1 MSYYGNSTQYSINNN
16 TSIVPQN
23 NQLIYYPINYIY
35 PNITSQSMILNQNN
49 PLNLLSSNNNIN
61 KSINSISASDRK
73 NGSNLNKSKISLS
86 SSGILKKSKRDKKY
100 NRVLKNGKKL
110 KNIDLNRDYEEE
122 PENEDDLSS
131 INSSTNLFKNKLS
144 LQNNSLNNNEPEKSI
159 LNRKLKNSNSN
170 GNNAINNQ
178 QQNSII
184 KSLKNNNLD
193 EKSHA
198 SSHKS
203 NNINN
208 SIKEPLINKAKTQI
222 LVPNQQNLNILNTTN
237 NTPMIIENGPVENQI
252 YNFDLGGMQE
262 ISQSIIFQDENDNN
276 SIPNLGEYMQ
286 NETFPQPFYQGEIN
300 LNNIINPNQQSKG
313 FKCCSQLTKAGLDG
327 NGQEKTDQ
335 DTPMLYLSV
344 ADIEGFNIFGVLDG
358 HGNYGHFVSQF
369 CRDYF
374 MNKMKEYAESIM
386 YITQSISA
394 EDVYLNLKQNNYSYI
409 VELFMNIDDELS
421 AQSDIFDCN
430 MSGTTCNLIFQFN
443 NHLVCFNVGDSR
455 SILIEESSDNTNQI
469 IRALSIDHKPDIP
482 EELMRIKENGGMVDQ
497 IQDLYGN
504 KLGPNRV
511 FKEGCVYP
519 GLAMSR
525 SLGDF
530 QAKECGVIPT
540 PEIIEYE
547 INLNTKYFVVCSDG
561 VWEFLTNEN
570 VRDIGNKYYY
580 NNNDVVG
587 FCNELVNIA
596 VNVWGEREKA
606 RDDITAVAVFF

>member
-1 MSYYGNSTQYSINNN
+1 MSYYGNSTQYSINNK

-144 LQNNSLNNNEPEKSI
+144 FQNNSLNNNEPEKSI
-159 LNRKLKNSNSN
+159 LNSKLKNSNSN

-222 LVPNQQNLNILNTTN
+222 LVPNQQNLNILNTN

-276 SIPNLGEYMQ
+276 PIPNLGEYMQ
-286 NETFPQPFYQGEIN
+286 NETFPQPFYQDEIN
-300 LNNIINPNQQSKG
+300 LNNIINPNQQSQG

-443 NHLVCFNVGDSR
+443 THLVCFNVGDSR

-469 IRALSIDHKPDIP
+469 IRALSIDHKPDLP

-547 INLNTKYFVVCSDG
+547 INPNTKYFVVCSDG

-606 RDDITAVAVFF
+606 RDDITVVAVFF

>member
-159 LNRKLKNSNSN
+159 LNSKLKNSNSN

-222 LVPNQQNLNILNTTN
+222 LVPNQQNLNILNTN

-276 SIPNLGEYMQ
+276 PIPNLGEYMQ
-286 NETFPQPFYQGEIN
+286 NETFPQHFYQDEIN

-409 VELFMNIDDELS
+409 VELFMNIDNELS

-443 NHLVCFNVGDSR
+443 THLVCFNVGDSR

-469 IRALSIDHKPDIP
+469 IRALSIDHKPDLP

-547 INLNTKYFVVCSDG
+547 INPNTKYFVVCSDG

-606 RDDITAVAVFF
+606 RDDITVVAVFF

>member
-1 MSYYGNSTQYSINNN
+1 MSYYGNSTQYSINNK

-159 LNRKLKNSNSN
+159 LNSQLKNSNSN

-222 LVPNQQNLNILNTTN
+222 LVPNQQNLNILNTN

-276 SIPNLGEYMQ
+276 PIPNLGEYMQ
-286 NETFPQPFYQGEIN
+286 NETFPQPFYQDEIN

-443 NHLVCFNVGDSR
+443 THLVCFNVGDSR

-469 IRALSIDHKPDIP
+469 IRALSIDHKPDLP

-547 INLNTKYFVVCSDG
+547 INPNTKYFVVCSDG

-606 RDDITAVAVFF
+606 RDDITVVAVFF

>member
-144 LQNNSLNNNEPEKSI
+144 LQNNSLNKNEPEKSI
-159 LNRKLKNSNSN
+159 LNSKLKNSNSN

-178 QQNSII
+178 QHNSII

-222 LVPNQQNLNILNTTN
+222 LVPNQQNLNILNTN

-262 ISQSIIFQDENDNN
+262 ISQSIIFQDENVNN
-276 SIPNLGEYMQ
+276 PIPNLGEYMQ
-286 NETFPQPFYQGEIN
+286 NETFPQPFYQDEIN

-409 VELFMNIDDELS
+409 VELFMNIDGELS

>member
-1 MSYYGNSTQYSINNN
+1 MSYYGNSTQYSINNK

-159 LNRKLKNSNSN
+159 LNSKLKNSNSN

-222 LVPNQQNLNILNTTN
+222 LVPNQQNLNILNTN

-276 SIPNLGEYMQ
+276 PIPNLGEYMQ
-286 NETFPQPFYQGEIN
+286 NETFPQPFYQDEIN

-443 NHLVCFNVGDSR
+443 THLVCFNVGDSR

-469 IRALSIDHKPDIP
+469 IRALSIDHKPDLP

>member
-1 MSYYGNSTQYSINNN
+1 MSYYGNSTQYSINNK

-159 LNRKLKNSNSN
+159 LNSKLKNSNSN

-178 QQNSII
+178 QHNSII

-222 LVPNQQNLNILNTTN
+222 LVPNQQNLNILNTN

-276 SIPNLGEYMQ
+276 PIPNLGEYMQ
-286 NETFPQPFYQGEIN
+286 NETFPQPFYQDEIN

-409 VELFMNIDDELS
+409 VELFMNIDNELS

-443 NHLVCFNVGDSR
+443 THLVCFNVGDSR

-469 IRALSIDHKPDIP
+469 IRALSIDHKPDLP

-547 INLNTKYFVVCSDG
+547 INPNTKYFVVCSDG

-606 RDDITAVAVFF
+606 RDDITVVAVFF

>member
-23 NQLIYYPINYIY
+23 NQLTHHPINYIY

-159 LNRKLKNSNSN
+159 LNSKLKNSNSN

-178 QQNSII
+178 QQNFII

-222 LVPNQQNLNILNTTN
+222 LVPNQQNLNILNTN

-262 ISQSIIFQDENDNN
+262 ISQSIIFQDKNDNN
-276 SIPNLGEYMQ
+276 PIPNLGEYMQ
-286 NETFPQPFYQGEIN
+286 NETFPQPFYQDEIN

-409 VELFMNIDDELS
+409 VELFMSIDDELS

-469 IRALSIDHKPDIP
+469 IRALSIDHKPDLP

-547 INLNTKYFVVCSDG
+547 INPNTKYFVVCSDG

>member
-159 LNRKLKNSNSN
+159 LNSKLKNSNSN

-178 QQNSII
+178 QHNSII

-222 LVPNQQNLNILNTTN
+222 LVPNQQNLNILNTN

-276 SIPNLGEYMQ
+276 PIPNLGEYMQ
-286 NETFPQPFYQGEIN
+286 NETFPQPFYQDEIN

-409 VELFMNIDDELS
+409 VELFMNIDNELS

-443 NHLVCFNVGDSR
+443 THLVCFNVGDSR

-469 IRALSIDHKPDIP
+469 IRALSIDHKPDLP

>member
-1 MSYYGNSTQYSINNN
+1 MSYYGNSTQYSINNK

-159 LNRKLKNSNSN
+159 LNSKLKNSNSN

-222 LVPNQQNLNILNTTN
+222 LVPNQQNLNILNTN

-276 SIPNLGEYMQ
+276 PIPNLGEYMQ
-286 NETFPQPFYQGEIN
+286 NETFPQPFYQDEIN

-469 IRALSIDHKPDIP
+469 IRALSIDHKPDLP

-547 INLNTKYFVVCSDG
+547 INPNTKYFVVCSDG

>member
-159 LNRKLKNSNSN
+159 LNSKLKNSNSN

-222 LVPNQQNLNILNTTN
+222 LVPNQQNLNILNTN

-276 SIPNLGEYMQ
+276 PIPNLGEYMQ
-286 NETFPQPFYQGEIN
+286 NETFPQPFYQDEIN

-386 YITQSISA
+386 YITQPISA
-394 EDVYLNLKQNNYSYI
+394 EDVYFNLKQNNYSYI
-409 VELFMNIDDELS
+409 VELFMNIDNELS

-443 NHLVCFNVGDSR
+443 THLVCFNVGDSR

-469 IRALSIDHKPDIP
+469 IRALSIDHKPDLP

-547 INLNTKYFVVCSDG
+547 INPNTKYFVVCSDG

>member
-1 MSYYGNSTQYSINNN
+1 MSYYGNSTQYSINNK

-131 INSSTNLFKNKLS
+131 INSSINLFKNKLS

-159 LNRKLKNSNSN
+159 LNSKLKNSNSN

-222 LVPNQQNLNILNTTN
+222 LVPNQQNLNILNTN

-286 NETFPQPFYQGEIN
+286 NETFPQPFYQDEIN

-504 KLGPNRV
+504 KLGPYRV

>member
-159 LNRKLKNSNSN
+159 LNSKLKNSNSN

-178 QQNSII
+178 QHNSII

-222 LVPNQQNLNILNTTN
+222 LVPNQQNLNILNTN

-276 SIPNLGEYMQ
+276 PIPNLGEYMQ
-286 NETFPQPFYQGEIN
+286 NETFPQPFYQDEIN

-409 VELFMNIDDELS
+409 VELFMNIDNELS

-443 NHLVCFNVGDSR
+443 THLVCFNVGDSR

-547 INLNTKYFVVCSDG
+547 INPNTKYFVVCSDG

>member
-1 MSYYGNSTQYSINNN
+1 MSYYGNSTQYSLNNN

-159 LNRKLKNSNSN
+159 LNSQLKNSNSN

-178 QQNSII
+178 QHNSII

-222 LVPNQQNLNILNTTN
+222 LVPNQQNLNILNTN
-237 NTPMIIENGPVENQI
+237 NTPMIIENGPIENQI

-276 SIPNLGEYMQ
+276 PIPNLGEYMQ
-286 NETFPQPFYQGEIN
+286 NETFPQPFYQDEIN

-443 NHLVCFNVGDSR
+443 THLVCFNVGDSR

-469 IRALSIDHKPDIP
+469 IRALSIDHKPDLP
-482 EELMRIKENGGMVDQ
+482 EELMRIKENGGVVDQ

-547 INLNTKYFVVCSDG
+547 INPNTKYFVVCSDG

>member
-1 MSYYGNSTQYSINNN
+1 MSYYGNSTQYSLNNN

-159 LNRKLKNSNSN
+159 LNSKLKNTNSN

-222 LVPNQQNLNILNTTN
+222 LVPNQQNLNILNTN

-276 SIPNLGEYMQ
+276 PIPNLGEYMQ
-286 NETFPQPFYQGEIN
+286 NETFPQPFYQDEIN

-547 INLNTKYFVVCSDG
+547 INPNTKYFVVCSDG

>member
-1 MSYYGNSTQYSINNN
+1 MSYYGNSTQYSLNNN

-159 LNRKLKNSNSN
+159 LNSQLKNSNSN

-222 LVPNQQNLNILNTTN
+222 LVPNQQNLNILNTN
-237 NTPMIIENGPVENQI
+237 NTPMIIENGPIENQI

-276 SIPNLGEYMQ
+276 PIPNLGEYMQ
-286 NETFPQPFYQGEIN
+286 NETFPQPFYQDEIN

-443 NHLVCFNVGDSR
+443 THLVCFNVGDSR

-469 IRALSIDHKPDIP
+469 IRALSIDHKPDLP
-482 EELMRIKENGGMVDQ
+482 EELMRIKENGGVVDQ

-547 INLNTKYFVVCSDG
+547 INPNTKYFVVCSDG

-606 RDDITAVAVFF
+606 RDDITVVAVFF

>member
-1 MSYYGNSTQYSINNN
+1 MSYYGNSTQYSINNK

-159 LNRKLKNSNSN
+159 LNSKLKNSNSN

-222 LVPNQQNLNILNTTN
+222 LVPNQQNLNILNTN

-276 SIPNLGEYMQ
+276 PIPNLGEYMQ
-286 NETFPQPFYQGEIN
+286 NETFPQPFYQDEIN

-386 YITQSISA
+386 YITQPISA
-394 EDVYLNLKQNNYSYI
+394 EDVYFNLKQNNYSYI
-409 VELFMNIDDELS
+409 VELFMNIDNELS

-443 NHLVCFNVGDSR
+443 THLVCFNVGDSR

-469 IRALSIDHKPDIP
+469 IRALSIDHKPDLP

-547 INLNTKYFVVCSDG
+547 INPNTKYFVVCSDG

>member
-159 LNRKLKNSNSN
+159 LNSKLKNSNSN

-222 LVPNQQNLNILNTTN
+222 LVPNQQNLNILNTN

-276 SIPNLGEYMQ
+276 PIPNLGEYMQ
-286 NETFPQPFYQGEIN
+286 NETFPQPFYQDEIN

-409 VELFMNIDDELS
+409 VELFMNIDNELS

-443 NHLVCFNVGDSR
+443 THLVCFNVGDSR

-469 IRALSIDHKPDIP
+469 IRALSIDHKPDLP

-606 RDDITAVAVFF
+606 RDDITVVAVFF

>member
-73 NGSNLNKSKISLS
+73 NGSNLNNSKISLS

-159 LNRKLKNSNSN
+159 LNSKLKNSNSN

-222 LVPNQQNLNILNTTN
+222 LVPNQQNLNILNTN

-276 SIPNLGEYMQ
+276 PIPNLGEYMQ
-286 NETFPQPFYQGEIN
+286 NETFPQPFYQDEIN

-409 VELFMNIDDELS
+409 VELFMNIDNELS

-443 NHLVCFNVGDSR
+443 THLVCFNVGDSR

-469 IRALSIDHKPDIP
+469 IRALSIDHKPDLP

-547 INLNTKYFVVCSDG
+547 INPNTKYFVVCSDG

>member
-1 MSYYGNSTQYSINNN
+1 MSYYGNSTQYSINNK

-159 LNRKLKNSNSN
+159 LNSQLKNSNSN

-222 LVPNQQNLNILNTTN
+222 LVPNQQNLNILNTN
-237 NTPMIIENGPVENQI
+237 NTPMIIENGPIENQI

-276 SIPNLGEYMQ
+276 PIPNLGEYMQ
-286 NETFPQPFYQGEIN
+286 NETFPQPFYQDEIN
-300 LNNIINPNQQSKG
+300 LNNIINPNQQSQG

-443 NHLVCFNVGDSR
+443 THLVCFNVGDSR

-469 IRALSIDHKPDIP
+469 IRALSIDHKPDLP

-547 INLNTKYFVVCSDG
+547 INPNTKYFVVCSDG

>member
-159 LNRKLKNSNSN
+159 LNSKLKNSNSN

-222 LVPNQQNLNILNTTN
+222 LVPNQQNLNILNTN

-276 SIPNLGEYMQ
+276 PIPNLGEYMQ
-286 NETFPQPFYQGEIN
+286 NETFPQPFYQDEIN
-300 LNNIINPNQQSKG
+300 LNNIINPNQQSQG

-443 NHLVCFNVGDSR
+443 THLVCFNVGDSR

-469 IRALSIDHKPDIP
+469 IRALSIDHKPDLP

-547 INLNTKYFVVCSDG
+547 INPNTKYFVVCSDG

-606 RDDITAVAVFF
+606 RDDITVVAVFF

>member
-159 LNRKLKNSNSN
+159 LNSQLKNSNSN

-178 QQNSII
+178 QHNSII

-222 LVPNQQNLNILNTTN
+222 LVPNQQNLNILNTN

-276 SIPNLGEYMQ
+276 PIPNLGEYMQ
-286 NETFPQPFYQGEIN
+286 NETFPQPFYQDEIN
-300 LNNIINPNQQSKG
+300 LNNIINPNQQSQG

-409 VELFMNIDDELS
+409 VELFMNIDNELS

-443 NHLVCFNVGDSR
+443 THLVCFNVGDSR

-469 IRALSIDHKPDIP
+469 IRALSIDHKPDLP

-547 INLNTKYFVVCSDG
+547 INPNTKYFVVCSDG

>member
-1 MSYYGNSTQYSINNN
+1 MSYYGNSTQYSLNNN

-159 LNRKLKNSNSN
+159 LNSKLKNSNSN

-222 LVPNQQNLNILNTTN
+222 LVPNQQNLNILNTN

-276 SIPNLGEYMQ
+276 PIPNLGEYMQ
-286 NETFPQPFYQGEIN
+286 NETFPQPFYQDEIN

-443 NHLVCFNVGDSR
+443 THLVCFNVGDSR

-469 IRALSIDHKPDIP
+469 IRALSIDHKPDLP

-547 INLNTKYFVVCSDG
+547 INPNTKYFVVCSDG

>member
-1 MSYYGNSTQYSINNN
+1 MSYYGNSTQYSINNK

-144 LQNNSLNNNEPEKSI
+144 LQNNTLNNNEPEKSI
-159 LNRKLKNSNSN
+159 LNSKLKNSNSN

-222 LVPNQQNLNILNTTN
+222 LVPNQQNLNILNTN
-237 NTPMIIENGPVENQI
+237 NIPMIIENGPVENQI

-276 SIPNLGEYMQ
+276 PIPNLGEYMQ
-286 NETFPQPFYQGEIN
+286 NETFPQPFYQDEIN
-300 LNNIINPNQQSKG
+300 LNNIINPNQQSQG

-327 NGQEKTDQ
+327 NGLEKTDQ

-443 NHLVCFNVGDSR
+443 THLVCFNVGDSR

-469 IRALSIDHKPDIP
+469 IRALSIDHKPDLP

-547 INLNTKYFVVCSDG
+547 INPNTKYFVVCSDG

-606 RDDITAVAVFF
+606 RDDITVVAVFF

>member
-1 MSYYGNSTQYSINNN
+1 MSYYGNSTQYSINNK

-159 LNRKLKNSNSN
+159 LNSKLKNSNSN

-222 LVPNQQNLNILNTTN
+222 LVPNQQNLNILNTN

-276 SIPNLGEYMQ
+276 PIPNLGEYMQ
-286 NETFPQPFYQGEIN
+286 NETFPQPFYQDEIN

-443 NHLVCFNVGDSR
+443 THLVCFNVGDSR

-469 IRALSIDHKPDIP
+469 IRALSIDHKPDLP

-547 INLNTKYFVVCSDG
+547 INPNTKYFVVCSDG

>member
-1 MSYYGNSTQYSINNN
+1 MSYYGNSTQYSINNK

-159 LNRKLKNSNSN
+159 LNSKLKNSNSN

-222 LVPNQQNLNILNTTN
+222 LVPNQQNLNILNTN

-276 SIPNLGEYMQ
+276 PIPNLGEYMQ
-286 NETFPQPFYQGEIN
+286 NETFPQPFYQDEIN
-300 LNNIINPNQQSKG
+300 LNNIINPNQQSQG

-409 VELFMNIDDELS
+409 VELFMNIDNELS

-443 NHLVCFNVGDSR
+443 THLVCFNVGDSR

-469 IRALSIDHKPDIP
+469 IRALSIDHKPDLP

-547 INLNTKYFVVCSDG
+547 INPNTKYFVVCSDG

>member
-159 LNRKLKNSNSN
+159 LNSKLKNSNSN

-222 LVPNQQNLNILNTTN
+222 LVPNQQNLNILNTN

-276 SIPNLGEYMQ
+276 PIPNLGEYMQ
-286 NETFPQPFYQGEIN
+286 NETFPQPFYQDEIN

-394 EDVYLNLKQNNYSYI
+394 EDVYFNLKQNNYSYI
-409 VELFMNIDDELS
+409 VELFMNIDNELS

-443 NHLVCFNVGDSR
+443 THLVCFNVGDSR

-469 IRALSIDHKPDIP
+469 IRALSIDHKPDLP

-547 INLNTKYFVVCSDG
+547 INPNTKYFVVCSDG

-606 RDDITAVAVFF
+606 RDDITVVAVFF

>member
-1 MSYYGNSTQYSINNN
+1 MSYYGNSTQYSINNK

-159 LNRKLKNSNSN
+159 LNSKLKNSNSN

-178 QQNSII
+178 QHNSII

-222 LVPNQQNLNILNTTN
+222 LVPNQQNLNILNTN

-276 SIPNLGEYMQ
+276 PIPNLGEYMQ
-286 NETFPQPFYQGEIN
+286 NETFPQPFYQDEIN

-547 INLNTKYFVVCSDG
+547 INPNTKYFVVCSDG

>member
-159 LNRKLKNSNSN
+159 LNSQLKNSNSN

-222 LVPNQQNLNILNTTN
+222 LVPNQQNLNILNTN

-276 SIPNLGEYMQ
+276 PIPNLGEYMQ
-286 NETFPQPFYQGEIN
+286 NETFPQPFYQDEIN
-300 LNNIINPNQQSKG
+300 LNNIINPNQQSQG

-394 EDVYLNLKQNNYSYI
+394 EDVYFNLKQNNYSYI
-409 VELFMNIDDELS
+409 VELFMNIDNELS

-443 NHLVCFNVGDSR
+443 THLVCFNVGDSR

-469 IRALSIDHKPDIP
+469 IRALSIDHKPDLP

-547 INLNTKYFVVCSDG
+547 INPNTKYFVVCSDG

-606 RDDITAVAVFF
+606 RDDITVVAVFF

>member
-159 LNRKLKNSNSN
+159 LNSKLKNSNSN

-222 LVPNQQNLNILNTTN
+222 LVPNQQNLNILNTN

-276 SIPNLGEYMQ
+276 PIPNLGEYMQ

-409 VELFMNIDDELS
+409 VELFMNIDNELS

-443 NHLVCFNVGDSR
+443 THLVCFNVGDSR

-469 IRALSIDHKPDIP
+469 IRALSIDHKPDLP

>member
-1 MSYYGNSTQYSINNN
+1 MSYYGNSTQYSINNK

-159 LNRKLKNSNSN
+159 LNSKLKNSNSN

-222 LVPNQQNLNILNTTN
+222 LVPNQQNLNILNTN
-237 NTPMIIENGPVENQI
+237 KTPMIIENGPVENQI

-276 SIPNLGEYMQ
+276 PIPNLGEYMQ
-286 NETFPQPFYQGEIN
+286 NETFPQPFYQDEIN

-409 VELFMNIDDELS
+409 VELFMNIDNELS

-443 NHLVCFNVGDSR
+443 THLVCFNVGDSR

-606 RDDITAVAVFF
+606 RDDITVVAVFF

>member
-159 LNRKLKNSNSN
+159 LNSKLKNSNSN

-222 LVPNQQNLNILNTTN
+222 LVPNQQNLNILNTN

-276 SIPNLGEYMQ
+276 PIPNLGEYMQ
-286 NETFPQPFYQGEIN
+286 NETFPQPFYQDEIN

-443 NHLVCFNVGDSR
+443 THLVCFNVGDSR

-469 IRALSIDHKPDIP
+469 IRALSIDHKPDLP

-547 INLNTKYFVVCSDG
+547 INPNTKYFVVCSDG

>member
-159 LNRKLKNSNSN
+159 LNSKLKNSNSN

-178 QQNSII
+178 QHNSII

-222 LVPNQQNLNILNTTN
+222 LVPNQQNLNILNTN

-276 SIPNLGEYMQ
+276 PIPNLGEYMQ
-286 NETFPQPFYQGEIN
+286 NETFPQPFYQDEIN

-409 VELFMNIDDELS
+409 VELFMNIDNELS

-443 NHLVCFNVGDSR
+443 THLVCFNVGDSR

-469 IRALSIDHKPDIP
+469 IRALSIDHKPDLP

-606 RDDITAVAVFF
+606 RDDITVVAVFF

>member
-1 MSYYGNSTQYSINNN
+1 MSYYGNSTKYSLNNN

-159 LNRKLKNSNSN
+159 LNSKLKNSNSN

-222 LVPNQQNLNILNTTN
+222 LVPNQQNLNILNTN

-276 SIPNLGEYMQ
+276 PIPNLGEYMQ
-286 NETFPQPFYQGEIN
+286 NETFPQPFYQDEIN

-443 NHLVCFNVGDSR
+443 THLVCFNVGDSR

-469 IRALSIDHKPDIP
+469 IRALSIDHKPDLP

-547 INLNTKYFVVCSDG
+547 INPNTKYFVVCSDG

-606 RDDITAVAVFF
+606 RDDITVVAVFF

>member
-1 MSYYGNSTQYSINNN
+1 MSYYGNSTQYSLNNN
-16 TSIVPQN
+16 TSIVPKN

-159 LNRKLKNSNSN
+159 LNSKLKNSNSN

-222 LVPNQQNLNILNTTN
+222 LVPNQQNLNILNTN

-276 SIPNLGEYMQ
+276 PIPNLGEYMQ
-286 NETFPQPFYQGEIN
+286 NETFPQPFYQDEIN

-409 VELFMNIDDELS
+409 VELFMNIDNELS

-443 NHLVCFNVGDSR
+443 THLVCFNVGDSR

-469 IRALSIDHKPDIP
+469 IRALSIDHKPDLP

-547 INLNTKYFVVCSDG
+547 INPNTKYFVVCSDG

>member
-1 MSYYGNSTQYSINNN
+1 MSYYGNSTQYSLNNN

-144 LQNNSLNNNEPEKSI
+144 LQNNSLNKNEPEKSI
-159 LNRKLKNSNSN
+159 LNSKLKNSNSN
-170 GNNAINNQ
+170 GINAINNQ
-178 QQNSII
+178 QQNFII

-222 LVPNQQNLNILNTTN
+222 LVPNQQNLNILNTN

-276 SIPNLGEYMQ
+276 PIPNLGEYMQ
-286 NETFPQPFYQGEIN
+286 NETFPQPFYQDEIN
-300 LNNIINPNQQSKG
+300 LNNIINPNQQSQG

-443 NHLVCFNVGDSR
+443 THLVCFNVGDSR

-469 IRALSIDHKPDIP
+469 IRALSIDHKPDLP

>member
-1 MSYYGNSTQYSINNN
+1 MSYYGNSTQYSINNK

-159 LNRKLKNSNSN
+159 LNSKLKNSNSN

-222 LVPNQQNLNILNTTN
+222 LVPNQQNLNILNTN

-276 SIPNLGEYMQ
+276 PIPNLGEYMQ
-286 NETFPQPFYQGEIN
+286 NETFPQPFYQDEIN

-409 VELFMNIDDELS
+409 VELFMNIDNELS

-443 NHLVCFNVGDSR
+443 THLVCFNVGDSR

>member
-1 MSYYGNSTQYSINNN
+1 MSYYGNSTQYSLNNN
-16 TSIVPQN
+16 TSIVPKN

-61 KSINSISASDRK
+61 KSINSISAIDRK

-159 LNRKLKNSNSN
+159 LNSKLKNSNSN

-222 LVPNQQNLNILNTTN
+222 LVPNQQNLNILNTN

-276 SIPNLGEYMQ
+276 PIPNLGEYMQ
-286 NETFPQPFYQGEIN
+286 NETFPQPFYQDEIN

-409 VELFMNIDDELS
+409 VELFMNIDNELS

-443 NHLVCFNVGDSR
+443 THLVCFNVGDSR

-547 INLNTKYFVVCSDG
+547 INPNTKYFVVCSDG

-606 RDDITAVAVFF
+606 RDDITVVAVFF

>member
-1 MSYYGNSTQYSINNN
+1 M
-16 TSIVPQN
+16 
-23 NQLIYYPINYIY
+23 
-35 PNITSQSMILNQNN
+35 
-49 PLNLLSSNNNIN
+49 
-61 KSINSISASDRK
+61 
-73 NGSNLNKSKISLS
+73 
-86 SSGILKKSKRDKKY
+86 KKS
-100 NRVLKNGKKL
+100 LK
-110 KNIDLNRDYEEE
+110 
-122 PENEDDLSS
+122 
-131 INSSTNLFKNKLS
+131 TFKNKLS

-159 LNRKLKNSNSN
+159 LNSKLKNSNSN

-222 LVPNQQNLNILNTTN
+222 LVPNQQNLNILNTN

-276 SIPNLGEYMQ
+276 PIPNLGEYMQ
-286 NETFPQPFYQGEIN
+286 NETFPQPFYQDEIN

-409 VELFMNIDDELS
+409 VELFMNIDNELS

-443 NHLVCFNVGDSR
+443 THLVCFNVGDSR

-469 IRALSIDHKPDIP
+469 IRALSIDHKPDLP

-547 INLNTKYFVVCSDG
+547 INPNTKYFVVCSDG

-606 RDDITAVAVFF
+606 RDDITVVAVFF

>member
-1 MSYYGNSTQYSINNN
+1 MSYYGNSTQYSINNK

-159 LNRKLKNSNSN
+159 LNSKLKNSNSN

-222 LVPNQQNLNILNTTN
+222 LVPNQQNLNILNTN

-276 SIPNLGEYMQ
+276 PIPNLSEYMQ
-286 NETFPQPFYQGEIN
+286 NETFPQPFYQDEIN

-443 NHLVCFNVGDSR
+443 THLVCFNVGDSR

-469 IRALSIDHKPDIP
+469 IRALSIDHKPDLP

-547 INLNTKYFVVCSDG
+547 INPNTKYFVVCSDG

>member
-1 MSYYGNSTQYSINNN
+1 MSYYGNSTQYSLNNN

-49 PLNLLSSNNNIN
+49 PLNLLSTNNNIN

-159 LNRKLKNSNSN
+159 LNSKLKNSNSN

-222 LVPNQQNLNILNTTN
+222 LVPNQQNLNILNTN

-276 SIPNLGEYMQ
+276 PIPNLGEYMQ
-286 NETFPQPFYQGEIN
+286 NETFPQPFYQDEIN

-409 VELFMNIDDELS
+409 VELFMNIDNELS

-443 NHLVCFNVGDSR
+443 THLVCFNVGDSR

-469 IRALSIDHKPDIP
+469 IRALSIDHKPDLP

-547 INLNTKYFVVCSDG
+547 INPNTKYFVVCSDG